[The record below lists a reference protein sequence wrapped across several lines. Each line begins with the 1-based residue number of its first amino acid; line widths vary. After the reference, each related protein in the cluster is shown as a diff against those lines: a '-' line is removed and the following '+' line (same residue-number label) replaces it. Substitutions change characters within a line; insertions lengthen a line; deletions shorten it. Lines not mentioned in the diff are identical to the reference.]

1 VARGRYKAKAEAQN
15 TAASIQE
22 LQDQVSK
29 LTEENKTLKAQ
40 LDHSVQH
47 HAFQIA
53 EMHQHLTEGTAPE
66 LTILR
71 EENIKLKRAL
81 RGEDFR

>member
-1 VARGRYKAKAEAQN
+1 LARGRYKAKAEAQR
-15 TAASIQE
+15 TSASIEE
-22 LQDQVSK
+22 LQAQVAK
-29 LTEENKTLKAQ
+29 LTEENRSLKAQ

-66 LTILR
+66 IVRLK
-71 EENIKLKRAL
+71 EENLKLKKAL
-81 RGEDFR
+81 RGEMS

>member
-1 VARGRYKAKAEAQN
+1 MARGRYKAKAEAQN

-22 LQDQVSK
+22 LQAQVAK
-29 LTEENKTLKAQ
+29 LTEENRSLKAQ

-66 LTILR
+66 IVNLK
-71 EENIKLKRAL
+71 EENLKLKKAL
-81 RGEDFR
+81 RGDI

>member
-1 VARGRYKAKAEAQN
+1 MARGRYKAKAEAQR
-15 TAASIQE
+15 TSASIEE
-22 LQDQVSK
+22 LQAQVAK
-29 LTEENKTLKAQ
+29 LTEENRSLKAQ

-66 LTILR
+66 IVSLK
-71 EENIKLKRAL
+71 EENLKLKRAL
-81 RGEDFR
+81 MGEMS

>member
-1 VARGRYKAKAEAQN
+1 MARGRYKAKAEAQR
-15 TAASIQE
+15 TSASIEE
-22 LQDQVSK
+22 LQAQVAK
-29 LTEENKTLKAQ
+29 LTEENRSLKAQ

-66 LTILR
+66 IVRLK
-71 EENIKLKRAL
+71 EENLKLKKAL
-81 RGEDFR
+81 RGEMS